1 MKCCILTKK
10 TSLEKHSEKN
20 FENKTYYVLKMTTRK
35 KDGYKKP

>member
-1 MKCCILTKK
+1 MLYSNKQNFIRK
-10 TSLEKHSEKN
+10 THSEKN